1 MNILIVQ
8 EISALVN
15 FYSKNS
21 LNQETQNNTDYLKK
35 IEASPEY
42 PNVFPISL
50 PGGKFYIDSTPEKE
64 NILIRHV
71 SGSFI
76 CFEPNGDVF
85 VNSPRD
91 LKFVSEKNTVLRV
104 GENIDGKNSDKL
116 VIQVIGDA
124 HLKVENDLHVEVN
137 GNKYE
142 TINKDYKIDVRGLY
156 TVSANS
162 MNLGVSGKYTE
173 KIYDKEMSNT
183 FTTNNIGVPDESGV
197 GGEIRDII
205 YGNRIFELKD
215 PRSTFQVITPG
226 NISFIAGSKIPEGDT
241 SPGTICFNSTGTQT
255 QTTKK
260 DLIRQITGNYDS
272 IVSGNYNETVEGDV
286 EYQVS
291 GKFDI
296 NVDGVFKIDAAL
308 IYLN

>member
-1 MNILIVQ
+1 M
-8 EISALVN
+8 STLVN
-15 FYSKNS
+15 LYTGNS
-21 LNQETQNNTDYLKK
+21 LNQETQNNIDYLKK

-50 PGGKFYIDSTPEKE
+50 PGGRFHIDSTPEKE
-64 NILIRHV
+64 NILIRHT

-76 CFEPNGDVF
+76 CFEPNGDIF
-85 VNSPRD
+85 VSSPKD
-91 LKFVSEKNTVLRV
+91 LKFISERNTVVRV

-173 KIYDKEMSNT
+173 KIFDKEMSNT
-183 FTTNNIGVPDESGV
+183 FTTNNIGIPDESGV
-197 GGEIRDII
+197 GGEIRDVI

-226 NISFIAGSKIPEGDT
+226 NISFIAGNNVPEGDI

-260 DLIRQITGNYDS
+260 DLIRKVLGNYIS
-272 IVSGNYNETVEGDV
+272 LVSGNYTET
-286 EYQVS
+286 VS

-296 NVDGVFKIDAAL
+296 NVDGVFRLDAAL

>member
-1 MNILIVQ
+1 MSMSINL
-8 EISALVN
+8 
-15 FYSKNS
+15 YSEKP
-21 LNQETQNNTDYLKK
+21 LNQETQKNAEYLKQLE
-35 IEASPEY
+35 ILPEY

-50 PGGKFYIDSTPEKE
+50 PGGKFHIDSTPEKE
-64 NILIRHV
+64 NILIRHT

-85 VNSPRD
+85 VSSPRD
-91 LKFVSEKNTVLRV
+91 LKFISEKNTVVRV

-116 VIQVIGDA
+116 VVQVIGDA
-124 HLKVENDLHVEVN
+124 HIKIENDLHVEVN

-142 TINKDYKIDVRGLY
+142 TINKDYKMDVRGLY

-173 KIYDKEMSNT
+173 KIYDKEISNT
-183 FTTNNIGVPDESGV
+183 FTTNNIGVPDEFGV
-197 GGEIRDII
+197 GGEIRDVI

-226 NISFIAGSKIPEGDT
+226 NISFVAGTNIPIGVT
-241 SPGTICFNSTGTQT
+241 TPGTICYTSTGTQT
-255 QTTKK
+255 QTTQK
-260 DLIRQITGNYDS
+260 DFVRNITGNYNS
-272 IVSGNYNETVEGDV
+272 VISGDYAESVAGNVGF
-286 EYQVS
+286 QVS
-291 GKFDI
+291 GRFDI
-296 NVDGVFKIDAAL
+296 NVQGIFKIDAAL